1 MIGNDWDIILEEE
14 FKKEYFY
21 NLLKYVQG
29 EYNKNTVYPP
39 KHEVFKAFRYT
50 PYKDIKVVILG
61 QDPYHGE
68 GEAEGLCF
76 SVKEGIRKP
85 PSLNNI
91 FKELKDDLGYD
102 IPTTGS
108 LVSWARQG
116 VFLLNTVLTVIKDK
130 AASHKNIGWE
140 TFTDEVIKKI
150 NEKDE
155 PVVFILWG
163 GFARS
168 KKKFITNPKHFI
180 VESAHPSPLSAYNGF
195 FGSKPF
201 SKTNN
206 FLIQNN
212 KEPINFEIKELIN
225 NK

>member
-1 MIGNDWDIILEEE
+1 MIGNDWDIILENE

-21 NLLKYVQG
+21 NLLKFVQG
-29 EYNKNTVYPP
+29 EYARKTIFPP
-39 KHEVFKAFRYT
+39 KKDVFKAFRYT
-50 PYKDIKVVILG
+50 PYNDVKVVILG

-76 SVKEGIRKP
+76 SVREGIRKP

-102 IPTTGS
+102 VPSSGS
-108 LVSWARQG
+108 LVPWARQG

-150 NEKDE
+150 NEKEE

-168 KKKFITNPKHFI
+168 KKKFITNPKHLVI
-180 VESAHPSPLSAYNGF
+180 ESAHPSPLSAYNGF

-201 SKTNN
+201 SKTNE
-206 FLIQNN
+206 FLIKNN
-212 KEPINFEIKELIN
+212 LKPINFEIKELIN

>member
-1 MIGNDWDIILEEE
+1 MIGNDWDIILENE

-21 NLLKYVQG
+21 NLLKFVQG
-29 EYNKNTVYPP
+29 EYARKTIFPP
-39 KHEVFKAFRYT
+39 KKDVFKAFRYT
-50 PYKDIKVVILG
+50 PYKDVKVVILG

-76 SVKEGIRKP
+76 SVREGIRKP

-102 IPTTGS
+102 IPSSGS
-108 LVSWARQG
+108 LVPWAKQG

-150 NEKDE
+150 NEKEE

-168 KKKFITNPKHFI
+168 KKKFITNPKHLVI
-180 VESAHPSPLSAYNGF
+180 ESAHPSPLSAYNGF

-201 SKTNN
+201 SKTNE
-206 FLIQNN
+206 FLIKNN
-212 KEPINFEIKELIN
+212 LKPINFEIKELIN

>member
-1 MIGNDWDIILEEE
+1 MIGNDWDKVLEKE
-14 FKKEYFY
+14 FQEEYFY
-21 NLLKYVQG
+21 NLLKFVQG
-29 EYNKNTVYPP
+29 EYERKTVFPP
-39 KHEVFKAFRYT
+39 KKEVFKAFRYT
-50 PYKDIKVVILG
+50 PYKDLKVVILG

-76 SVKEGIRKP
+76 SVKSGIRKP

-91 FKELKDDLGYD
+91 FKELESDLGCT
-102 IPTTGS
+102 IPIDGS
-108 LVSWARQG
+108 LVPWAKQG
-116 VFLLNTVLTVIKDK
+116 VLLFNAVLTVIKDQ

-201 SKTNN
+201 SKTND
-206 FLIQNN
+206 FLIKNN
-212 KEPINFEIKELIN
+212 LKPIDWQIR
-225 NK
+225 

>member
-1 MIGNDWDIILEEE
+1 MIGNDWDIILENE

-21 NLLKYVQG
+21 NLLKFVQG
-29 EYNKNTVYPP
+29 EYARKTIFPP
-39 KHEVFKAFRYT
+39 KKDVFKAFRYT
-50 PYKDIKVVILG
+50 PYKDVKVVILG

-76 SVKEGIRKP
+76 SVREGIRKP

-102 IPTTGS
+102 IPSSGS
-108 LVSWARQG
+108 LVPWARQG

-150 NEKDE
+150 NEKEE

-168 KKKFITNPKHFI
+168 KKKFITNPKHLVI
-180 VESAHPSPLSAYNGF
+180 ESAHPSPLSAYNGF

-201 SKTNN
+201 SKTNE
-206 FLIQNN
+206 FLIKNN
-212 KEPINFEIKELIN
+212 LKPINFEIKELIN

>member
-1 MIGNDWDIILEEE
+1 MIGNDWDSVLESE
-14 FKKEYFY
+14 FKKDYFY
-21 NLLKYVQG
+21 NLLKFVQG
-29 EYNKNTVYPP
+29 EYDRKTIFPP
-39 KHEVFKAFRYT
+39 KKEVFKAFRYT
-50 PYKDIKVVILG
+50 PYKDVKVVILG

-76 SVKEGIRKP
+76 SVKSGIRKP

-91 FKELKDDLGYD
+91 FKELESDMGCT
-102 IPTTGS
+102 IPTDGS
-108 LVSWARQG
+108 LVPWAKQG
-116 VFLLNTVLTVIKDK
+116 VLLLNAVLTVIKDQ

-201 SKTNN
+201 SKTND
-206 FLIQNN
+206 FLIKNN
-212 KEPINFEIKELIN
+212 LKPIDWQIR
-225 NK
+225 